1 MIDTAKIVEGIHA
14 LGELSFNNKVLCG
27 MEPLSAK
34 TIEEARGLFSFVIP
48 LSHEQFKSF
57 KTQFGEDR
65 FCEYSISLDIS
76 AYAIKDHRGRDVLA
90 IKQSQSKFTHNQ
102 RLTLFTVEYLDDK
115 KVQKTH
121 YIAKNKHE
129 LNDAFRALRLQLPI
143 QQIEEK
149 LKRYY
154 RLRAKPHPSSFWGKE
169 WGLDKYTTPY
179 SAPGGID
186 AVTVDAFCNHM
197 THKAL
202 SAALV
207 LDVGGG
213 KGRLADKLLREA
225 QRMGIELH
233 YILIEPDL
241 SQCEAAEALLKTYP
255 QVLVFHGTLQDFRTS
270 LNDKGFEDELRQAR
284 FDEQRVKGGVD
295 LIISCGGPL
304 NNQVVSYDTA
314 YTNACDYLAM
324 LAEGGAV
331 IATGLTSLLL
341 SKKNLESIGFQV
353 ENCVAAK
360 RNQTISESTTY
371 HPAYVMIKPDQDPI
385 RHEVASPAKSYGFPV
400 DEWLNHPVVF

>member
-1 MIDTAKIVEGIHA
+1 MIDTAKIVERIQA
-14 LGELSFNNKVLCG
+14 FGELSFNNKALCG
-27 MEPLSAK
+27 MDTLSAK
-34 TIEEARGLFSFVIP
+34 TIEEARGLFAFLIP

-57 KTQFGEDR
+57 KTWFGEDR
-65 FCEYSISLDIS
+65 FCEYSLSLDIS
-76 AYAIKDHRGRDVLA
+76 AYAIKDHRGRDVLT

-102 RLTLFTVEYLDDK
+102 RLTLFTVEYLDEK
-115 KVQKTH
+115 KRQKTH
-121 YIAKNKHE
+121 YLAKNKPE

-169 WGLDKYTTPY
+169 WGLEKYTTPY

-186 AVTVDAFCNHM
+186 AVTVDAFRNHM
-197 THKAL
+197 TNQAL
-202 SAALV
+202 SEALV

-213 KGRLADKLLREA
+213 KGRLADKLLSEA
-225 QRMGIELH
+225 QCLGIDVR

-255 QVLVFHGTLQDFRTS
+255 QVMVFHGTLQDFMTRIK
-270 LNDKGFEDELRQAR
+270 DKAVQDGLCQAQLDEPGI
-284 FDEQRVKGGVD
+284 KGGVD

-314 YTNACDYLAM
+314 HANACDYLAM

-341 SKKNLESIGFQV
+341 SKKNLESIGFRV
-353 ENCVAAK
+353 ESCVAAK
-360 RNQTISESTTY
+360 RDQTISESTTY
-371 HPAYVMIKPDQDPI
+371 HPAYVMCKPEKGEAI
-385 RHEVASPAKSYGFPV
+385 VEGGHFGGHGMSG
-400 DEWLNHPVVF
+400 

>member
-1 MIDTAKIVEGIHA
+1 MIDTAKIVERIQA
-14 LGELSFNNKVLCG
+14 LGELSFNNKALCG
-27 MEPLSAK
+27 IDTLSAK
-34 TIEEARGLFSFVIP
+34 TIEEARGLFSFLIP

-57 KTQFGEDR
+57 KTLFGDDR
-65 FCEYSISLDIS
+65 FCEYSLSLDIR
-76 AYAIKDHRGRDVLA
+76 AYAIKDHRGRDVLT

-102 RLTLFTVEYLDDK
+102 RLTLFTVEYLDEK

-121 YIAKNKHE
+121 YVAKNKHD

-154 RLRAKPHPSSFWGKE
+154 RLRAKPHPNSFWGKE

-186 AVTVDAFCNHM
+186 AVTVDTFRKHM
-197 THKAL
+197 TNKA
-202 SAALV
+202 SSEALV

-225 QRMGIELH
+225 QCMGIELH
-233 YILIEPDL
+233 YVLIEPDL
-241 SQCEAAEALLKTYP
+241 SQCEAAEALLKIYP
-255 QVLVFHGTLQDFRTS
+255 QVVVFHGTLQDFMTS
-270 LNDKGFEDELRQAR
+270 LDDKTVQDGLHQAQ
-284 FDEQRVKGGVD
+284 FDESVVKGGVD

-314 YTNACDYLAM
+314 YANACDYLAM

-341 SKKNLESIGFQV
+341 SKKNLESIGFRV

-360 RNQTISESTTY
+360 RDQTISESTTY
-371 HPAYVMIKPDQDPI
+371 HPAYVMQKPEKGEAI
-385 RHEVASPAKSYGFPV
+385 SEVGYPDGHCLPC
-400 DEWLNHPVVF
+400 